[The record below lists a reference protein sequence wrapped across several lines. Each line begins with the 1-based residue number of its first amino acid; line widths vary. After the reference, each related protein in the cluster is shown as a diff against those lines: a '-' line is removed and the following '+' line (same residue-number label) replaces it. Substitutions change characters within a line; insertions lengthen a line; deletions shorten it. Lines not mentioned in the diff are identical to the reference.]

1 MAAHSDSSSDPLP
14 TESLGSTAVGAHA
27 APAAGASAATNRIVA
42 PDRDATNA
50 IPLDRAAGHG
60 APAEQTNAI
69 PAADHGDQAER
80 TNAIPVADHG
90 SRAEQTTAIPDADH
104 GSQAE
109 RTNAIPHG
117 AEATQAITS
126 RSARPAAGLSD
137 DTTVQQP
144 AVDPTPT
151 AGHST
156 LPAMAAPAAATVAA
170 PAPVGGPDTG
180 GTARHRVPDPVDT
193 PVAPT
198 GQAARQQ
205 VVAAQ
210 EERFG
215 GISWGSAFFG
225 WLSANGMAVLLVA
238 LLSAGGLAFGL
249 SDEVASV
256 DAAAD
261 SATSGI
267 GLGAGIALLVALF
280 LAYLAGG
287 YVAGRMARFD
297 GGKQGLA
304 VWVIGLVVVVL
315 LALAGLVFGAQ
326 YNVLARLDLP
336 RIPIDEGTATTAGI
350 IALVA
355 VLLATL
361 LGAVL
366 GGLLGTRYHRKV
378 DRVGFDAV

>member
-1 MAAHSDSSSDPLP
+1 MAAHSDSSSDPAP
-14 TESLGSTAVGAHA
+14 TESLGSTAAGAHA
-27 APAAGASAATNRIVA
+27 APAGAPVGASAMTNRIVA

-50 IPLDRAAGHG
+50 IPVDRTGGADHG
-60 APAEQTNAI
+60 NPSERTNAI
-69 PAADHGDQAER
+69 PAA
-80 TNAIPVADHG
+80 V
-90 SRAEQTTAIPDADH
+90 
-104 GSQAE
+104 
-109 RTNAIPHG
+109 G
-117 AEATQAITS
+117 AGGTQAIS
-126 RSARPAAGLSD
+126 SRPAAGLSD
-137 DTTVQQP
+137 DTAARQP

-156 LPAMAAPAAATVAA
+156 LPAMAAPAAAVPAA
-170 PAPVGGPDTG
+170 ATPTGPVPTAPTPTAPTPEP
-180 GTARHRVPDPVDT
+180 GTARHRSPET
-193 PVAPT
+193 PAAPT

-210 EERFG
+210 KERFG
-215 GISWGSAFFG
+215 GISWGAAFFG

-249 SDEVASV
+249 
-256 DAAAD
+256 AD
-261 SATSGI
+261 SVSRVDQPDSEALGI

-297 GGKQGLA
+297 GGRQGVA

-326 YNVLARLDLP
+326 YNVLAQLDLP

-378 DRVGFDAV
+378 DRVGYDAV